1 MTALLKRVRNI
12 LLHPEEEWQVIQA
25 EPASY
30 GSVILRYVA
39 PLAALVPIS
48 TVMHWIIFDRKIPN
62 GALWLSFFKY
72 LLLSNLLWFCMDII
86 NVVVTGVV
94 ISTIMAITDSQ
105 WRGLFG
111 LRLAAYSFT
120 PLFLVGFLALIP
132 YMAWSLVPGILY
144 GIYILYRGIGTL
156 SSVRGMKSV
165 LYAGMSFLA
174 AAVIVGVMNIFEYMM
189 EPNVA
194 RRVFL

>member
-1 MTALLKRVRNI
+1 MTALLKRIRNI
-12 LLHPEEEWQVIQA
+12 LIHPEAEWQVIRD
-25 EPASY
+25 EPASF
-30 GSVILRYVA
+30 GSVILRYVT

-48 TVMHWIIFDRKIPN
+48 TVMQWVIFDRKVPN
-62 GALWLSFFKY
+62 GALWLSFVKY

-94 ISTIMAITDSQ
+94 ISTIMAIADSQ
-105 WRGLFG
+105 WRGLLG

-120 PLFLVGFLALIP
+120 PLFITGFLALIP
-132 YMAWSLVPGILY
+132 FMAWSLVPGILY
-144 GIYILYRGIGTL
+144 GIYILYKGIYTL

-174 AAVIVGVMNIFEYMM
+174 AAVIVGVMNLFEYMM

-194 RRVFL
+194 GRIFL